1 MTTHKLVPT
10 AAAALAALLLATEAQ
25 AHGTAMTLDL
35 KITGTTISEVDVPP
49 LVTSKT
55 SPETPGDQVIAVSRV
70 SGSASGHR
78 YLMCAAT
85 GTAPSVEQGLYAC
98 QVTYVLARGTITASG
113 VVRLSGRATAA
124 ITGGTGA
131 YAGARGVLA
140 SVPGR
145 DTLSLG

>member
-10 AAAALAALLLATEAQ
+10 AAAVAAALLTATAAQ
-25 AHGTAMTLDL
+25 AHGAASTLKL
-35 KITGTTISEVDVPP
+35 NVTGTKISEVDVPP

-55 SPETPGDQVIAVSRV
+55 SPETPGDEVIAVSRV
-70 SGSASGHR
+70 SGAASGHR
-78 YLMCAAT
+78 YLTCSAT
-85 GTAPSVEQGLYAC
+85 KTAPSVETALYAC

-131 YAGARGVLA
+131 YAGAHGVLT
-140 SVPGR
+140 SVSGK
-145 DTLSLG
+145 DTLAFR